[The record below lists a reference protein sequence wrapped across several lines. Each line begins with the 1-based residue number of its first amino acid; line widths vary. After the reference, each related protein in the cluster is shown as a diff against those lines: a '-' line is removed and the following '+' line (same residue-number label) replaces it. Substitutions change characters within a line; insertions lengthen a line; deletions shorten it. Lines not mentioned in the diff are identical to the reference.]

1 MSEASTHGAVGLRD
15 RSEFRTTIVD
25 SSESHPVI
33 VKTSEIAVVASPTI
47 VQDAFCRVLRMA
59 GWSCSGLDL
68 RTEVRPVSA
77 IVILAEGSNEVLNRV
92 ADVRQKY
99 PNTPIIVIG
108 NDTTDRMAVVA
119 AGATALPKDADFSI
133 VVRSLALLTGNTVAS
148 RHGLTARH
156 VEIMQLVAEGATT
169 EEVADRLDIAAKT
182 VNNHLSAVYRRLKT
196 RNLTQAVLHAARAG
210 LIDLTRVQ

>member
-1 MSEASTHGAVGLRD
+1 MSDASIHGAVGLRD
-15 RSEFRTTIVD
+15 RNEFRSAATEPHEGRPSVA
-25 SSESHPVI
+25 
-33 VKTSEIAVVASPTI
+33 KTSDIAVIASPAI

-59 GWSCSGLDL
+59 GWSSVALDL
-68 RTEVRPVSA
+68 RMDVRPFAA
-77 IVILAEGSNEVLNRV
+77 IIVLADGSKEVTGQVGDIR
-92 ADVRQKY
+92 AKY
-99 PNTPIIVIG
+99 PSTPVIVIG
-108 NDTTDRMAVVA
+108 NETTDRNAVVA
-119 AGATALPKDADFSI
+119 AGATVLPKDADFAI

-169 EEVADRLDIAAKT
+169 DEVADRLDIAAKT